1 MQPLIRFT
9 IITLFPEALRP
20 YLDSSMLFK
29 AQDRGILKIDYV
41 NLRDF
46 GLGPHRSVDDTPYGG
61 GDGMLLRYSL
71 RRRRRYAPALRTSI
85 CCD

>member
-29 AQDRGILKIDYV
+29 AQDRGIIKIDYV

-46 GLGPHRSVDDTPYGG
+46 GFSRPRTAALLKLITLTCAISV
-61 GDGMLLRYSL
+61 S
-71 RRRRRYAPALRTSI
+71 AHIAQ
-85 CCD
+85 